1 MEGIKTMRTKGDRA
15 VKLFKDCLD
24 VFAKK
29 YNFYPKGIN
38 MGNLH
43 AVFSDDRTFRGG
55 NTYALKVIMNEMTN
69 QIEMYLAI
77 ANSITHE
84 SLSRIKNVATLCKQV
99 DRSIKM
105 RTEVNKFLLESRK

>member
-1 MEGIKTMRTKGDRA
+1 
-15 VKLFKDCLD
+15 
-24 VFAKK
+24 
-29 YNFYPKGIN
+29 
-38 MGNLH
+38 
-43 AVFSDDRTFRGG
+43 
-55 NTYALKVIMNEMTN
+55 MNEMTN